1 MKQHNEVK
9 PMTNDYIITVRPK
22 VYIEYTIEAESEE
35 EAWTKF
41 HNNEYVAKEE
51 GFIGFDWK
59 PATIEIGAN
68 HE

>member
-1 MKQHNEVK
+1 MA
-9 PMTNDYIITVRPK
+9 TCYIITVRPE
-22 VYIEYTIEAESEE
+22 VFIDYEITAESEE
-35 EAWTKF
+35 EAWTKI

-51 GFIGFDWK
+51 DFTGFDWK